1 MAVLIL
7 DAPIKAFAKAID
19 LSIKTVVERITF
31 DLWNKITLRT
41 PVDTG
46 RARQSWQLGIG
57 APNTNVP
64 GPMGEGTGQY
74 SKDSSPPTSPA
85 AMFPGGEIDGKQTV
99 FITSSLA
106 YIGFLEDGR
115 SMQAPAGMVQLSIAE
130 VQAELELIV
139 EGMNQ

>member
-57 APNTNVP
+57 APNTTVP
-64 GPMGEGTGQY
+64 GPMGGGTGQY
-74 SKDSSPPTSPA
+74 SKDSSPPTNPP
-85 AMFPGGEIDGKQTV
+85 AMFPGGEIDGTQTV

-106 YIGFLEDGR
+106 YIGILEEGR

>member
-19 LSIKTVVERITF
+19 LSIKIVVERITL

-64 GPMGEGTGQY
+64 PPLGEGKGLH

-85 AMFPGGEIDGKQTV
+85 ALFPGGEIDGKQTV

-106 YIGFLEDGR
+106 YIGILEEGH

-130 VQAELELIV
+130 VQAELELLLA
-139 EGMNQ
+139 GMQQ